1 MAEDRVCFKAIL
13 PDTQSIHAEQLMAE
27 ININQ
32 QRAMPYL
39 KEKKKKESN
48 LFILLITN
56 FSSSTFRPRFSS
68 TNEELNPEN
77 SHLSQSLQR
86 RHLHH
91 AAIHYPTVINQ
102 GSPPPKAPIPVQR
115 MSDTADINLSFS
127 TAIATNTSKSS
138 QTPGDGG
145 SE

>member
-1 MAEDRVCFKAIL
+1 MFQSNTPRHIEHSCTATDGRNKYQSAKSNAI
-13 PDTQSIHAEQLMAE
+13 SEG
-27 ININQ
+27 
-32 QRAMPYL
+32 
-39 KEKKKKESN
+39 KKKKKESS

-56 FSSSTFRPRFSS
+56 FSSSTFRPQFSS

-91 AAIHYPTVINQ
+91 AAIHYPTVVNQ

-138 QTPGDGG
+138 QTPGDRG